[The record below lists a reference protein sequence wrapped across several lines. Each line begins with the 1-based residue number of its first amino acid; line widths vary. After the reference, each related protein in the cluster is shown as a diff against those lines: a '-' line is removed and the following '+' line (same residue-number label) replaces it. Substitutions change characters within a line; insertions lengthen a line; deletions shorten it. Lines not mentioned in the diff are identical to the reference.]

1 MEDHRPERTAVFVD
15 QSGRRAR
22 ILTAAAV
29 GGAIVVLA
37 LTLTLVS
44 GALAGPELP
53 PMGWPGAQGHQDM
66 ERSPIGSP
74 APSRRSGRRD
84 VPTDKAGA
92 SGTPR
97 ATAASVRRTPSA
109 RRPASKAPSA
119 APARRRTRTPSATPS
134 AAPSDPEVLISGE
147 STPAPSATGTSQP
160 TTRTTAPAEE
170 ATRTPAPEPG
180 TTQAPPPQP
189 GQTPGTW

>member
-1 MEDHRPERTAVFVD
+1 MKDHRPERTAVFVD

-53 PMGWPGAQGHQDM
+53 PMGWLGTQGQQVV
-66 ERSPIGSP
+66 ERSPTGSP
-74 APSRRSGRRD
+74 TPSRRSERRRAPRD
-84 VPTDKAGA
+84 EVRA

-97 ATAASVRRTPSA
+97 ATAAPARRTPSA
-109 RRPASKAPSA
+109 RRPPSRMPSA
-119 APARRRTRTPSATPS
+119 SPSKSLKPSTTPSAIPEPDVEIS
-134 AAPSDPEVLISGE
+134 ASGE
-147 STPAPSATGTSQP
+147 STPAPSAPEVAQ
-160 TTRTTAPAEE
+160 TTAPAEE
-170 ATRTPAPEPG
+170 ATRTPAPGPG
-180 TTQAPPPQP
+180 PVQTPPQQP
-189 GQTPGTW
+189 GASQ

>member
-15 QSGRRAR
+15 QSGRRAK

-53 PMGWPGAQGHQDM
+53 PMGWPGTQGQQVV
-66 ERSPIGSP
+66 ERSPAGSP
-74 APSRRSGRRD
+74 TPSRRSERRS
-84 VPTDKAGA
+84 VPPA

-97 ATAASVRRTPSA
+97 ATAASARRSPSA
-109 RRPASKAPSA
+109 RGLRSRAPSA
-119 APARRRTRTPSATPS
+119 APSRQKSLKPSTTPSAVPEPDVEIS
-134 AAPSDPEVLISGE
+134 ASGE
-147 STPAPSATGTSQP
+147 STPAPPAPEAAQ
-160 TTRTTAPAEE
+160 TTAPAEE
-170 ATRTPAPEPG
+170 ATRTPAPEPSS
-180 TTQAPPPQP
+180 TVQTPPQQP
-189 GQTPGTW
+189 GQTAGASQ

>member
-15 QSGRRAR
+15 QSGRRAK

-29 GGAIVVLA
+29 GGAITVLA

-53 PMGWPGAQGHQDM
+53 PMGWPGPQGQQPQGQQEM
-66 ERSPIGSP
+66 ERSPT
-74 APSRRSGRRD
+74 PSRSGRRP
-84 VPTDKAGA
+84 VPLDEAGA

-97 ATAASVRRTPSA
+97 ATAAPARRTPSA
-109 RRPASKAPSA
+109 RRPAGRGRSA
-119 APARRRTRTPSATPS
+119 APADGGRRTPSTTPS
-134 AAPSDPEVLISGE
+134 AVPEPDVLISASGE
-147 STPAPSATGTSQP
+147 STPAPSAPEVAQ
-160 TTRTTAPAEE
+160 TTAPAEE

-180 TTQAPPPQP
+180 TTQTPPRQP
-189 GQTPGTW
+189 GPTTGTSQ